1 MAVLFS
7 EAQRKSPCTK
17 VVGCFPVVKSVKRV
31 DEPRLEGGPP
41 GTLPRTFATAK
52 VRGFL
57 RCCATWWHDVAQ
69 DGVAMLRKMGY
80 DVAQDGGVMLRNM
93 VARCC
98 AGCGCDVAQH
108 VGWLLRNMR
117 GGCCARCGGDVAQ
130 HAGWL
135 LRNFRAFRRRKKSGR
150 NTSVSRP
157 DGCFVGMPYSA
168 TSVKRWKAVT
178 LRSASACLR
187 YSATVGVPSMRA
199 ISWFTSVKSL

>member
-80 DVAQDGGVMLRNM
+80 DVAQDGVVMLRNM

-117 GGCCARCGGDVAQ
+117 VVVAQDAVVMLRNMRGGCCA
-130 HAGWL
+130 
-135 LRNFRAFRRRKKSGR
+135 
-150 NTSVSRP
+150 TSVP
-157 DGCFVGMPYSA
+157 SA
-168 TSVKRWKAVT
+168 GAKNPGGT
-178 LRSASACLR
+178 LRCPARTAVL
-187 YSATVGVPSMRA
+187 
-199 ISWFTSVKSL
+199 